1 MILFFCFFSVVSKNA
16 QNQFIFP
23 HYLKLIPL
31 YLHRKTLNKFK
42 QLKQKIIM
50 KKTLLISAMAF
61 IAIIGLNAQ
70 TVWNFSL
77 APYGAAGATGGSAVI
92 DFTKDY
98 VTADSLLVIGTNG
111 TVNWTGLTTNAKT
124 IDGTAYSYRLQTGG
138 GGSPTAPSKI
148 PVTRYLLFTVS
159 GPSVIK
165 VGMMSSSSTATR
177 TLIVVN
183 ADESLVDSVVN
194 ISGTAAATY
203 TYNYSGKA
211 GKVYLYSRA
220 SGINYYYL
228 SVTNVVK
235 TSKPFLP
242 LGTGLNSALTEKT
255 ITFNGSEV
263 INPKGLNIEI
273 YNMLGKRVATSN
285 TNIATKSF
293 QKGIYV
299 VRVNGTNESLK
310 ISI

>member
-1 MILFFCFFSVVSKNA
+1 M
-16 QNQFIFP
+16 
-23 HYLKLIPL
+23 
-31 YLHRKTLNKFK
+31 RKTL
-42 QLKQKIIM
+42 
-50 KKTLLISAMAF
+50 LLSAFAF
-61 IAIIGLNAQ
+61 IVILGINAQ
-70 TVWNFSL
+70 TVWNFSTS
-77 APYGAAGATGGSAVI
+77 PFGAAGAAGGSAVI
-92 DFTKDY
+92 DFTKNY

-138 GGSPTAPSKI
+138 GGSPTSPSLI
-148 PVTRYLLFTVS
+148 PTTRYLLFTVT
-159 GPSVIK
+159 GACTIK
-165 VGMMSSSSTATR
+165 VGAISSSSTATR

-183 ADESLVDSVVN
+183 DDMSKIDSVTN
-194 ISGTAAATY
+194 ISGTSAATY
-203 TYNYSGKA
+203 TYNYTGKA

-235 TSKPFLP
+235 TSQPFVP
-242 LGTGLNSALTEKT
+242 VTTGLSSTLTEKV

-263 INPKGLNIEI
+263 LNPKGLNIAM
-273 YNMLGKRVATSN
+273 YNMLGKRVIISN
-285 TNIATKSF
+285 TNIATGNL